1 MFKRILVAVDGS
13 GPSDAAL
20 VAALQLA
27 KEQHAKLYVVHV
39 ADVLPPANVEP
50 TYMYLDSYRDA
61 ILTAGRALI
70 GSVEA
75 RARRARVR
83 AEARLIET
91 VTHDPSGE
99 IVAEAKRWHA
109 DLITLGT
116 HGRTGLVRV
125 FLGSVAEGVVRH
137 SPAAVLLIRSAA
149 KASRTRRAPARTAR
163 RKG

>member
-13 GPSDAAL
+13 TPSDRALAAG
-20 VAALQLA
+20 LQLA
-27 KEQHAKLYVVHV
+27 KEQHAKLCVVHV
-39 ADVLPPANVEP
+39 ADVLPPASVEP

-61 ILTAGRALI
+61 ILAGGRAMI
-70 GSVEA
+70 RSA
-75 RARRARVR
+75 ASQAKRARVP
-83 AEARLIET
+83 AETMLIES

-99 IVAEAKRWHA
+99 IVAEAKRWRA

-137 SPAAVLLIRSAA
+137 APAAVLLIRGPV
-149 KASRTRRAPARTAR
+149 KASRARRAPARTTR
-163 RKG
+163 RRG